1 MFNCIDIDNSEVQ
14 KLSQELGLHKA
25 VVAAKVAVW
34 QENNNTSDFPKV
46 EDLFIQ
52 PENIKVIPENISS
65 KGSEFVKQLTNLA
78 EEVANEVRGG
88 KIANYNFNPSN
99 VEESKRNEYKQYVL
113 NTFGKPTINSF
124 ENKIEFTSKDTTII
138 INKDGSL
145 SYPKGTLFLSE
156 ISRKDPNYDIKF
168 MIGLNKIAEDSG
180 KILNTFSIMTD
191 ILTEKLKQHPELVQG
206 IIERGGLAYI
216 EQSTHNVNESK
227 SSITKENWNK
237 DSPKENPNTAYVFT
251 ENINSI
257 GSSRVGGGS
266 AVIRN
271 NPNAI
276 GIVTKK
282 YYVYAEDRATSKVTG
297 GWNQDFQNTEADF
310 DLFKKV
316 NLEQFAKIDK
326 FENKIFPQ
334 GFASDLAKIPTKFAE
349 WLQTELLNRY
359 GLVTELNANKTG
371 LISKSIQ
378 SKTGDKFWES
388 TGQNKFIEAL
398 AQAYKNIV
406 PNQILQKT
414 TSSNIHFLEE
424 QTIGYKSRTIKN
436 ASADAT
442 IAIAV
447 DFTSGGER
455 LTKSSVEKQ
464 NKKYI
469 PIDIKN
475 NLKVTDEVINEV
487 VNQLNEVSAKTLN
500 IAGNGIYTMLGKYTQ
515 QQLDDYTYDL
525 LNAVLNSPNLKNKIE
540 KIRTGGQTGLDEAGA
555 KAGKKL
561 GIPTMILAPKDWTFR
576 NENGQDINDEKQFKE
591 RFGTF
596 TPQADLFSSN
606 IFNENKQ
613 SNDTLVLRRIVDEYF
628 NAKEISDIFQNIQ
641 ALQQLIKGFKGTFA
655 ESEAFINALN
665 KLGYDINKDFTDIEA
680 HTKPTQQFYKN
691 YNNVTSKVNGI
702 DRVLND
708 KFLKQ
713 SIITAIDLMKVSK
726 SFFVS
731 QTSLAKSIRDNV
743 SSLFKPFKASKTTFK
758 NNFRKN
764 FLSYLTVT
772 AYINSVKNDEDLKI
786 PHIKDFLLTPLDEV
800 AEGKEY
806 NNLQSKYFQILSY
819 NRENGIKN
827 DFLDFLQPSKV
838 DYDKHSSSLLY
849 NYRLNLMEMDSRNVK
864 DPDKIQSLISG
875 FNQLYFAN
883 NDNIIEK
890 NEEVKRINNLKYEF
904 ARDMFKYLIVKDGLL
919 YQNQSFIKAIDP
931 ILFLETSHKLDEI
944 QELFKKENPS
954 SSEFTKLFGMTKEE
968 LELDFVLKF
977 SLHADNYFDL
987 KSQKLGVILTEKK
1000 DRDALISKQ
1009 KEEEKQADFAE
1020 TDKIEN
1026 AEYGNEENIDE
1037 ELVQED
1043 NYPLYWHNVDK
1054 SLTVN
1059 VFAGETTNMS
1069 TQEKKQ
1075 NKAENKRYILSKE
1088 NEIFKKIREPF
1099 ETPDG
1104 QIKHYDVIGLP
1115 VTTYVND
1122 KKGNTADRIP
1132 LKLAIVQNT
1141 IKIGNSFLNFQ
1152 FTPEGKAVRVD
1163 SRTMTKLRNMGV
1175 MFTDLQNNS
1184 IFDIINDS
1192 AKLKLQTNKENI
1204 PNLIKIAKELSNFY
1218 RGGYII
1224 GTRAKYEKTII
1235 LGSSKLS
1242 SFGDDLQSQMDIKM
1256 SEEEQGKVTLSMYNR
1271 KDKTIKDEDKRDIL
1285 IAEIN
1290 KYSTNTITK
1299 ESAKNI
1305 ETPNLEEALKR
1316 FIRTSSSNLT
1326 EKQIED
1332 KIKECFKT
1340 K

>member
-1 MFNCIDIDNSEVQ
+1 MNCLSIDDFRIV
-14 KLSQELGLHKA
+14 KLSQDMSMHPAL
-25 VVAAKVAVW
+25 VSAKVAVW
-34 QENNNTSDFPKV
+34 QQENGNTNAFPKA
-46 EDLFIQ
+46 EDLVGKII
-52 PENIKVIPENISS
+52 NIYHSGKTGVDNKSLS
-65 KGSEFVKQLTNLA
+65 NLA
-78 EEVANEVRGG
+78 ERPFTHNEKRYFSVEHAYQSLKSGKFDLTTYNAYKSGG
-88 KIANYNFNPSN
+88 IKISGLKAKTEGNYNIILMKQLIKESFEQNPS
-99 VEESKRNEYKQYVL
+99 
-113 NTFGKPTINSF
+113 
-124 ENKIEFTSKDTTII
+124 
-138 INKDGSL
+138 
-145 SYPKGTLFLSE
+145 
-156 ISRKDPNYDIKF
+156 
-168 MIGLNKIAEDSG
+168 A
-180 KILNTFSIMTD
+180 
-191 ILTEKLKQHPELVQG
+191 
-206 IIERGGLAYI
+206 
-216 EQSTHNVNESK
+216 
-227 SSITKENWNK
+227 KE
-237 DSPKENPNTAYVFT
+237 
-251 ENINSI
+251 
-257 GSSRVGGGS
+257 
-266 AVIRN
+266 
-271 NPNAI
+271 
-276 GIVTKK
+276 
-282 YYVYAEDRATSKVTG
+282 
-297 GWNQDFQNTEADF
+297 
-310 DLFKKV
+310 
-316 NLEQFAKIDK
+316 
-326 FENKIFPQ
+326 
-334 GFASDLAKIPTKFAE
+334 
-349 WLQTELLNRY
+349 ELLNTGNSQLTHTQDNTLWKTKFPELLMEVRN
-359 GLVTELNANKTG
+359 ELNGKTNTQSTADK
-371 LISKSIQ
+371 LIQ
-378 SKTGDKFWES
+378 S
-388 TGQNKFIEAL
+388 
-398 AQAYKNIV
+398 
-406 PNQILQKT
+406 
-414 TSSNIHFLEE
+414 
-424 QTIGYKSRTIKN
+424 
-436 ASADAT
+436 
-442 IAIAV
+442 
-447 DFTSGGER
+447 
-455 LTKSSVEKQ
+455 
-464 NKKYI
+464 
-469 PIDIKN
+469 
-475 NLKVTDEVINEV
+475 
-487 VNQLNEVSAKTLN
+487 
-500 IAGNGIYTMLGKYTQ
+500 
-515 QQLDDYTYDL
+515 
-525 LNAVLNSPNLKNKIE
+525 
-540 KIRTGGQTGLDEAGA
+540 
-555 KAGKKL
+555 
-561 GIPTMILAPKDWTFR
+561 
-576 NENGQDINDEKQFKE
+576 
-591 RFGTF
+591 
-596 TPQADLFSSN
+596 
-606 IFNENKQ
+606 
-613 SNDTLVLRRIVDEYF
+613 RIVNEYF

-641 ALQQLIKGFKGTFA
+641 TLQQLIKGFKGTFA

-665 KLGYDINKDFTDIEA
+665 KLGYDINKDYTGIVA
-680 HTKPTQQFYKN
+680 HSSPEQEFYKN
-691 YNNVTSKVNGI
+691 YKNVTSKLSSKDKNGRVVEGI
-702 DRVLND
+702 DNLLND

-806 NNLQSKYFQILSY
+806 NKLQSKYFQILSY

-890 NEEVKRINNLKYEF
+890 DEEVKRINNLKYEF

-944 QELFKKENPS
+944 QEVFKKENPS

-977 SLHADNYFDL
+977 SLHANNYFDL

-1000 DRDALISKQ
+1000 DRDVLISKQ

-1026 AEYGNEENIDE
+1026 AEYGDEENIDE

-1059 VFAGETTNMS
+1059 LFAGQTTNMS

-1099 ETPDG
+1099 KTPDG

-1141 IKIGNSFLNFQ
+1141 IKIGTSFLTFQ

-1204 PNLIKIAKELSNFY
+1204 PNLIKIAKELSGFY

-1224 GTRAKYEKTII
+1224 GTKAKYEKTII

-1305 ETPNLEEALKR
+1305 GTPNLEEALKR

>member
-1 MFNCIDIDNSEVQ
+1 MANCLSIDDFRIV
-14 KLSQELGLHKA
+14 KLSQDLGMHPAL
-25 VVAAKVAVW
+25 VSAKVAVW
-34 QENNNTSDFPKV
+34 QENNGNTNNFPKA
-46 EDLFIQ
+46 EDLI
-52 PENIKVIPENISS
+52 N
-65 KGSEFVKQLTNLA
+65 KQLVDNNSLIDGDIVYDKNNTKFIFRGFRKANQTGEGSPRLERTDGTNEIAIPGKNIELFKA
-78 EEVANEVRGG
+78 KDLVGKAINIYHSGKTGVDNKSLSNLFERPFIHNEKKYFSVEHAYQSLKSGKFDLITYNKYKGG
-88 KIANYNFNPSN
+88 GVKIGGNLGTKTDNNYNIILMKQLIKESFEQNPS
-99 VEESKRNEYKQYVL
+99 
-113 NTFGKPTINSF
+113 
-124 ENKIEFTSKDTTII
+124 
-138 INKDGSL
+138 
-145 SYPKGTLFLSE
+145 
-156 ISRKDPNYDIKF
+156 
-168 MIGLNKIAEDSG
+168 A
-180 KILNTFSIMTD
+180 
-191 ILTEKLKQHPELVQG
+191 
-206 IIERGGLAYI
+206 
-216 EQSTHNVNESK
+216 
-227 SSITKENWNK
+227 KE
-237 DSPKENPNTAYVFT
+237 
-251 ENINSI
+251 
-257 GSSRVGGGS
+257 
-266 AVIRN
+266 
-271 NPNAI
+271 
-276 GIVTKK
+276 
-282 YYVYAEDRATSKVTG
+282 
-297 GWNQDFQNTEADF
+297 
-310 DLFKKV
+310 
-316 NLEQFAKIDK
+316 
-326 FENKIFPQ
+326 
-334 GFASDLAKIPTKFAE
+334 
-349 WLQTELLNRY
+349 ELLNTRNSQ
-359 GLVTELNANKTG
+359 LTHTQDNTIWKTKFPELLMEVRNELRGKTIVQTTQSTADK
-371 LISKSIQ
+371 LIQ
-378 SKTGDKFWES
+378 SK
-388 TGQNKFIEAL
+388 
-398 AQAYKNIV
+398 
-406 PNQILQKT
+406 
-414 TSSNIHFLEE
+414 
-424 QTIGYKSRTIKN
+424 
-436 ASADAT
+436 
-442 IAIAV
+442 
-447 DFTSGGER
+447 
-455 LTKSSVEKQ
+455 
-464 NKKYI
+464 
-469 PIDIKN
+469 
-475 NLKVTDEVINEV
+475 
-487 VNQLNEVSAKTLN
+487 
-500 IAGNGIYTMLGKYTQ
+500 
-515 QQLDDYTYDL
+515 
-525 LNAVLNSPNLKNKIE
+525 
-540 KIRTGGQTGLDEAGA
+540 
-555 KAGKKL
+555 
-561 GIPTMILAPKDWTFR
+561 
-576 NENGQDINDEKQFKE
+576 
-591 RFGTF
+591 
-596 TPQADLFSSN
+596 
-606 IFNENKQ
+606 
-613 SNDTLVLRRIVDEYF
+613 IVDEYF
-628 NAKEISDIFQNIQ
+628 FYKNASDTLSNIQ
-641 ALQQLIKGFKGTFA
+641 GLLQLIKGFKGTFA
-655 ESEAFINALN
+655 EAENFITLLN
-665 KLGYDINKDFTDIEA
+665 KLGYSINDDFTDIVKNDMKTDKFA
-680 HTKPTQQFYKN
+680 KN
-691 YNNVTSKVNGI
+691 YEKTKSTITTRLKEAGVLHPHGYGINV
-702 DRVLND
+702 VLND
-708 KFLKQ
+708 KFLRQ

-772 AYINSVKNDEDLKI
+772 AYINSVKNNEDLKI

-931 ILFLETSHKLDEI
+931 ILFLETSYKLDEI

-977 SLHADNYFDL
+977 SLHANNYFDL

-1026 AEYGNEENIDE
+1026 AEYGDEENIDE

-1059 VFAGETTNMS
+1059 LFAGQTTNMLP
-1069 TQEKKQ
+1069 QKKKQ
-1075 NKAENKRYILSKE
+1075 NKAENRRYILSKE

-1132 LKLAIVQNT
+1132 LKLTIVQNT
-1141 IKIGNSFLNFQ
+1141 VEINKQ
-1152 FTPEGKAVRVD
+1152 FITLQFSPEGKVI
-1163 SRTMTKLRNMGV
+1163 RTDKKNFDKLSSLGV
-1175 MFTDLQNNS
+1175 MFTDLQENS
-1184 IFDIINDS
+1184 IFEIINNPS
-1192 AKLKLQTNKENI
+1192 SLKLKTSKDNI

-1224 GTRAKYEKTII
+1224 GTKAKYEKTII

-1256 SEEEQGKVTLSMYNR
+1256 SEEEQKKVTLSMYNR

-1305 ETPNLEEALKR
+1305 GTPNLEEALKR
-1316 FIRTSSSNLT
+1316 FIRASSSNLT

>member
-1 MFNCIDIDNSEVQ
+1 MNC
-14 KLSQELGLHKA
+14 LSTDDFRIKA
-25 VVAAKVAVW
+25 LEKETNIPAPLLIAKVAVW
-34 QENNNTSDFPKV
+34 QENGNTNVFPKA
-46 EDLFIQ
+46 EDLVG
-52 PENIKVIPENISS
+52 K
-65 KGSEFVKQLTNLA
+65 TNTQI
-78 EEVANEVRGG
+78 VTG
-88 KIANYNFNPSN
+88 K
-99 VEESKRNEYKQYVL
+99 
-113 NTFGKPTINSF
+113 
-124 ENKIEFTSKDTTII
+124 
-138 INKDGSL
+138 
-145 SYPKGTLFLSE
+145 
-156 ISRKDPNYDIKF
+156 
-168 MIGLNKIAEDSG
+168 
-180 KILNTFSIMTD
+180 
-191 ILTEKLKQHPELVQG
+191 
-206 IIERGGLAYI
+206 
-216 EQSTHNVNESK
+216 
-227 SSITKENWNK
+227 WNK
-237 DSPKENPNTAYVFT
+237 DSPKENPNTAYIFT

-266 AVIRN
+266 AVIRD

-282 YYVYAEDRATSKVTG
+282 YYVYSEDRATSKVTG
-297 GWNQDFQNTEADF
+297 GWNQDFQDTESDF
-310 DLFKKV
+310 ELFKKV
-316 NLEQFAKIDK
+316 NLEQFSKIDK
-326 FENKIFPQ
+326 YKNKIFPQ
-334 GFASDLAKIPTKFAE
+334 GFASDLAKIPTRFAE

-359 GLVTELNANKTG
+359 GLITELNSNETG
-371 LISKSIQ
+371 LISKGVKGQSKITTQLTANKLIQ
-378 SKTGDKFWES
+378 S
-388 TGQNKFIEAL
+388 
-398 AQAYKNIV
+398 
-406 PNQILQKT
+406 
-414 TSSNIHFLEE
+414 
-424 QTIGYKSRTIKN
+424 
-436 ASADAT
+436 
-442 IAIAV
+442 
-447 DFTSGGER
+447 
-455 LTKSSVEKQ
+455 
-464 NKKYI
+464 
-469 PIDIKN
+469 
-475 NLKVTDEVINEV
+475 
-487 VNQLNEVSAKTLN
+487 
-500 IAGNGIYTMLGKYTQ
+500 
-515 QQLDDYTYDL
+515 
-525 LNAVLNSPNLKNKIE
+525 
-540 KIRTGGQTGLDEAGA
+540 
-555 KAGKKL
+555 
-561 GIPTMILAPKDWTFR
+561 
-576 NENGQDINDEKQFKE
+576 
-591 RFGTF
+591 
-596 TPQADLFSSN
+596 
-606 IFNENKQ
+606 
-613 SNDTLVLRRIVDEYF
+613 RIVDEYF
-628 NAKEISDIFQNIQ
+628 KAKEVSDIFQNVQ
-641 ALQQLIKGFKGTFA
+641 VLQQLIKGFKGTFA
-655 ESEAFINALN
+655 ESEAFISALN

-806 NNLQSKYFQILSY
+806 NKLQSNYFQILSY

-890 NEEVKRINNLKYEF
+890 DEEVKRINNLKYEF

-977 SLHADNYFDL
+977 SLHANNYYDL

-1000 DRDALISKQ
+1000 DRDALVSKQ

-1026 AEYGNEENIDE
+1026 AEYGDEENIDE

-1059 VFAGETTNMS
+1059 LFAGQTTNMS

-1099 ETPDG
+1099 KTPDG

-1115 VTTYVND
+1115 VTTYVNN

-1141 IKIGNSFLNFQ
+1141 IKIGTSFLNFQ

-1305 ETPNLEEALKR
+1305 GTPNLEEALKR

>member
-1 MFNCIDIDNSEVQ
+1 MNCLSIDDFRIV
-14 KLSQELGLHKA
+14 KLSQDLGMHPAL
-25 VVAAKVAVW
+25 VSAKVAVW
-34 QENNNTSDFPKV
+34 QEENGNTNDFPKA
-46 EDLFIQ
+46 EDLVGKII
-52 PENIKVIPENISS
+52 NIYHSGKTGVDNKSLSNLFERPFTYNEKRYFSVEHAYQSLKSGKFDLITYNKYKGGGVKIGGNLGTKTDNNYNISLMKTLMKESFEQNPSAKEELLNTGNSQLTHTQDNTIWKTKFPELLMEVRNELS
-65 KGSEFVKQLTNLA
+65 KTSTQIVDNNKTGIKKIISGGQTGGDLGGLEGAKSLNIETGGTAPPNFISGNKSEKQLLQSYGLVEGEQDSTTYTKRTMKNVDDSDGT
-78 EEVANEVRGG
+78 VAILWGTSVGTG
-88 KIANYNFNPSN
+88 KTIGYAQT
-99 VEESKRNEYKQYVL
+99 KKWQYG
-113 NTFGKPTINSF
+113 N
-124 ENKIEFTSKDTTII
+124 
-138 INKDGSL
+138 
-145 SYPKGTLFLSE
+145 
-156 ISRKDPNYDIKF
+156 
-168 MIGLNKIAEDSG
+168 
-180 KILNTFSIMTD
+180 
-191 ILTEKLKQHPELVQG
+191 
-206 IIERGGLAYI
+206 
-216 EQSTHNVNESK
+216 NESK
-227 SSITKENWNK
+227 SN
-237 DSPKENPNTAYVFT
+237 
-251 ENINSI
+251 
-257 GSSRVGGGS
+257 
-266 AVIRN
+266 
-271 NPNAI
+271 
-276 GIVTKK
+276 
-282 YYVYAEDRATSKVTG
+282 
-297 GWNQDFQNTEADF
+297 
-310 DLFKKV
+310 
-316 NLEQFAKIDK
+316 
-326 FENKIFPQ
+326 
-334 GFASDLAKIPTKFAE
+334 
-349 WLQTELLNRY
+349 
-359 GLVTELNANKTG
+359 
-371 LISKSIQ
+371 
-378 SKTGDKFWES
+378 
-388 TGQNKFIEAL
+388 
-398 AQAYKNIV
+398 
-406 PNQILQKT
+406 
-414 TSSNIHFLEE
+414 
-424 QTIGYKSRTIKN
+424 GYKPVLVIKSKN
-436 ASADAT
+436 
-442 IAIAV
+442 V
-447 DFTSGGER
+447 DEAAKELRDF
-455 LTKSSVEKQ
+455 V
-464 NKKYI
+464 
-469 PIDIKN
+469 IKN
-475 NLKVTDEVINEV
+475 NIQV
-487 VNQLNEVSAKTLN
+487 LN
-500 IAGNGIYTMLGKYTQ
+500 IAGHRETSQPGIQDFTKRVIQ
-515 QQLDDYTYDL
+515 KAFEDNDSNQQLR
-525 LNAVLNSPNLKNKIE
+525 KK
-540 KIRTGGQTGLDEAGA
+540 TG
-555 KAGKKL
+555 
-561 GIPTMILAPKDWTFR
+561 
-576 NENGQDINDEKQFKE
+576 KQLS
-591 RFGTF
+591 
-596 TPQADLFSSN
+596 LFSADKL
-606 IFNENKQ
+606 IQ
-613 SNDTLVLRRIVDEYF
+613 SKIVDEYF
-628 NAKEISDIFQNIQ
+628 KAKEISDIFQNIQ
-641 ALQQLIKGFKGTFA
+641 TLQQLIKGFKGTFA
-655 ESEAFINALN
+655 ESEVFINALN

-806 NNLQSKYFQILSY
+806 NELQSKYFQILSY

-838 DYDKHSSSLLY
+838 DHDKHSSSLLY

-944 QELFKKENPS
+944 QEVFKKENPS

-977 SLHADNYFDL
+977 SLHANNYFDL

-1000 DRDALISKQ
+1000 DRDVLISKQ

-1026 AEYGNEENIDE
+1026 AEYGDEENIDE

-1059 VFAGETTNMS
+1059 LFAGQTTNMS

-1099 ETPDG
+1099 KTPDG

-1122 KKGNTADRIP
+1122 KKGNTANRIP

-1141 IKIGNSFLNFQ
+1141 IKIGTSFLTFQ
-1152 FTPEGKAVRVD
+1152 FTPEGKAVIVD

-1224 GTRAKYEKTII
+1224 GTRAEYEKTII

-1256 SEEEQGKVTLSMYNR
+1256 SEEEQKKVTLSMYNR

-1305 ETPNLEEALKR
+1305 GTPNLEEALKR
-1316 FIRTSSSNLT
+1316 FIKASSSNLT